1 MTEGGRAN
9 CCLYWEKAFNK
20 GDGTIPSHHI
30 RNKGGGGRGRKR
42 TTGQK
47 SYREMNSSAMHSQ
60 FKSSVVWQGQRHE
73 HEMFPGQRAGNP
85 VQVEVFVL

>member
-30 RNKGGGGRGRKR
+30 GNKGE
-42 TTGQK
+42 
-47 SYREMNSSAMHSQ
+47 REEETDNWAEGL
-60 FKSSVVWQGQRHE
+60 QGNRFFCYAQLVHIQRCL
-73 HEMFPGQRAGNP
+73 AGP
-85 VQVEVFVL
+85 EA

>member
-20 GDGTIPSHHI
+20 GDRTIPSHHI
-30 RNKGGGGRGRKR
+30 GNKVGRGGR

-47 SYREMNSSAMHSQ
+47 SYREMDSFAMHSQ

-73 HEMFPGQRAGNP
+73 HEMFPGRRAGNP
-85 VQVEVFVL
+85 EQVEVFAL